1 MSRRMTDMAI
11 RFAFPL
17 DPKLLRNV
25 SVGRLELLP
34 LVLSHQLAG
43 IEISAHLLAL
53 CWPGA
58 YHS

>member
-1 MSRRMTDMAI
+1 MTDMAI